1 MLASMMRTKT
11 FWLIAVVLLAYGMF
25 TLDDEGGTKNDT
37 DEDDKANLT
46 LEVYMHDPEVPSI
59 EAAIIATL
67 GSAGNFHDRKA
78 KVPNFRKNQK
88 GYLHRFQAR
97 RGDRLNAEV
106 VNLSTPVDKYA
117 CAFYQQD
124 YSAIPEDEWFE
135 QGIDQDGLLRGYG
148 DITDMH
154 EVEGHGNSLARC
166 TGTVR

>member
-1 MLASMMRTKT
+1 MLTSLRNRTI
-11 FWLIAVVLLAYGMF
+11 LLAAVLLLGYGII
-25 TLDDEGGTKNDT
+25 TWDDEGGTKNDT
-37 DEDDKANLT
+37 DEDDKVNLT
-46 LEVYMHDPEVPSI
+46 LEVYMNDSKVPSI
-59 EAAIIATL
+59 DVAIAATL

-117 CAFYQQD
+117 CAFYQQG

-148 DITDMH
+148 DITDLN